1 MAKSLNPPVRA
12 TPQELGFPFP
22 KVQPPK
28 TLAYNDGL
36 PAVPP
41 YMAFSQLVNTY
52 SRTFL
57 TYDEASRHGRDQ
69 ALACR
74 RDPVIFEAL
83 RARQMPVTQLQWH
96 VAAEDPN
103 DVAQASVAEA
113 ITKGIRRVPRFQ
125 QFLLSLSEAIWY
137 GKSGCQISWQWDW
150 VNDMKI
156 HRPRQWWPVNGD
168 KIVFQFDGTPGML
181 VHATFAG
188 DWIPTERG
196 RAHFFTPEERATI
209 CIHMHEREDADFYE
223 GDLASGL
230 FGVGL
235 RSRIYYYWYLKTQT
249 MQFMMDY
256 IERFGS
262 GGTTI
267 YFYEA
272 GNEASLKEMTEIA
285 TSQFGNNVLILPRY
299 RDNPNGGPGI
309 DRFEPSA
316 SGVQMVQNLITT
328 YFDDVNRRLILGQD
342 LTSTSS
348 PTGLGSGV
356 AALHGETFSRII
368 SYDAVN
374 LQESLTVELVEPMQ
388 RFMGKGHLPPCKFVF
403 EVDAPNTQ
411 TILGAAQAFFEL
423 GGAVDEEKL
432 REAVGLPAP
441 EPGKP
446 ILSKQQM
453 MSPQSAGTIPAGV
466 PMQGPPGPDPSQQGL
481 APQQGGAPPEAAM
494 PQEAVNPGAAQ

>member
-1 MAKSLNPPVRA
+1 MAKSLNPTINP
-12 TPQELGFPFP
+12 TPQELGFPFAP
-22 KVQPPK
+22 ATMPVVLP
-28 TLAYNDGL
+28 YNEGL
-36 PAVPP
+36 PSVPP
-41 YMAFSQLVNTY
+41 FMAFSQLVNTY

-57 TYDEASRHGRDQ
+57 TYDEASRQGRDQ

-74 RDPVIFEAL
+74 RDPTIFEAL
-83 RARQMPVTQLQWH
+83 RARQMPVSQLQWH

-103 DVAQASVAEA
+103 DVEQASVAEA
-113 ITKGIRRVPRFQ
+113 ITKGIRRMPRFQ
-125 QFLLSLSEAIWY
+125 QFLMCQLEAIWY
-137 GKSGCQISWQWDW
+137 GKAGCQIAWQWDW
-150 VNDMKI
+150 VNGMKI

-168 KIVFQFDGTPGML
+168 KIVFRFDGTPGVL
-181 VHATFAG
+181 VHATYPG
-188 DWIPTERG
+188 SWVPTQQG
-196 RAHFFTPEERATI
+196 RAHFLDGNERATL
-209 CIHMHEREDADFYE
+209 CVHQHEPEDPDFYE

-235 RSRIYYYWYLKTQT
+235 RSRVFWYWYLKTQT
-249 MQFMMDY
+249 MQFLMDY

-272 GNEASLKEMTEIA
+272 GNKDSLEEMSKVAS
-285 TSQFGNNVLILPRY
+285 SQFGNNVLLLPRY

-316 SGVQMVQNLITT
+316 SGVQLVQNLITT
-328 YFDDVNRRLILGQD
+328 YFDDTNRRLILGQD
-342 LTSTSS
+342 LTSTTS

-368 SYDAVN
+368 SYDAIN
-374 LQESLTVELVEPMQ
+374 LQESLSLELVAPMQ
-388 RFMGKGHLPPCKFVF
+388 RFMGKGHLPPCKFMF

-441 EPGKP
+441 EPGKA

-466 PMQGPPGPDPSQQGL
+466 PMQGPPSPDPNQQGL
-481 APQQGGAPPEAAM
+481 APPQGAAMPPQAAPPE
-494 PQEAVNPGAAQ
+494 VAQ